1 LKSEKETLMRKTL
14 FALTRVSASC
24 LIAVAVAL
32 SANSVAAHAD
42 TFSFTPDNGPTYNF
56 SLDPSQINFTHF
68 DPDFG
73 ANYFPVTVGS
83 QTDAEVIFYIPTVL
97 EGYNDGPL
105 DFGLNVQDPKD
116 GFNLYFGP
124 QLFSGSVYNPTFIPG
139 TYTLEISEDR
149 SYSATLV
156 IDEPSTVTPEPSTFA
171 LLGTGIL
178 GMAGAMGR
186 KLSILKT

>member
-1 LKSEKETLMRKTL
+1 MRKTL

-32 SANSVAAHAD
+32 SANPVAAHAD

-139 TYTLEISEDR
+139 TYTLSSMNPPQSLQSHR
-149 SYSATLV
+149 PSRYLV
-156 IDEPSTVTPEPSTFA
+156 RGF
-171 LLGTGIL
+171 LGWQEQWVESL
-178 GMAGAMGR
+178 A
-186 KLSILKT
+186 S